1 MKLNK
6 PTFVVSTRANN
17 LVEALRKSSQIV
29 TVWVRTG
36 KFKDRL
42 PLIRSAIT
50 YETKSAVDAKDYV
63 KRFVAAFCPPK
74 SHIKLSILRGIS
86 KNQITQLL
94 SYTKR
99 DNQIKKYTHDSE
111 RFKNTKTF
119 TTWKKRKKTIYTLIG
134 RKGKLL
140 GIIWFSEKHFK
151 NYKNT
156 LAIRLYPPARGKG
169 GSKKFLGLVYKDFRK
184 RHKNSNLWLRTF
196 KENSIATRLYH
207 DFGFRTV
214 SRDKKNNEEIM
225 TLRG

>member
-99 DNQIKKYTHDSE
+99 DFQIKQYTHDSE

-119 TTWKKRKKTIYTLIG
+119 AAWKRRKKTIYTLIS

-140 GIIWFSEKHFK
+140 GIIWFSRKHFK

-156 LAIRLYPPARGKG
+156 LAIRLYPPVRGMG
-169 GSKKFLGLVYKDFRK
+169 LSKKFLGEVYTDFRK
-184 RHKNSNLWLRTF
+184 RHKNSRLWLRTS
-196 KENSIATRLYH
+196 KDNPRALKLYH
-207 DFGFRTV
+207 DFGFRTIL
-214 SRDKKNNEEIM
+214 RDKKNNEEIM
-225 TLRG
+225 VFKN